1 MYFSSDGI
9 AWNVSEAKKKKTY
22 DACYPILYMCLKK
35 DLYITWKGK
44 RGNRGVVVCLNLVK
58 GLITGCVSNTRDW
71 SEFHGICSYI
81 SGRAFV
87 DLRQVKILADILI
100 TTIAWTGDERC
111 LLGSSSQ
118 SCFGQPVVLVAEN
131 EKNLFLCDVQY
142 GCIILTT
149 GLQGTLF
156 LSCLNK
162 LFLEFVLKSQ
172 KNLQPSQTTAYSIRQ
187 IEQCLEF
194 PFKTICNV
202 QARYS

>member
-1 MYFSSDGI
+1 M
-9 AWNVSEAKKKKTY
+9 
-22 DACYPILYMCLKK
+22 
-35 DLYITWKGK
+35 
-44 RGNRGVVVCLNLVK
+44 
-58 GLITGCVSNTRDW
+58 
-71 SEFHGICSYI
+71 
-81 SGRAFV
+81 
-87 DLRQVKILADILI
+87 
-100 TTIAWTGDERC
+100 
-111 LLGSSSQ
+111 
-118 SCFGQPVVLVAEN
+118 VLVAEN
-131 EKNLFLCDVQY
+131 EKNLFLFDVQY